1 MLRFELLSVCPD
13 CINYCFA
20 SFYASLDHLQAIL
33 VKKLLLRSVLLC
45 EKCTDR
51 SSHFSFGSQKNAIAV
66 AHCKKGAGIL
76 KVNGNPLELL
86 QPETLRYKIF
96 EPVLLVGR
104 EKFQNIDIRVRV
116 KGGGHTSQ
124 VYGEFLNLLR
134 ERVSIDQSEFV
145 QPFGKQLQREL

>member
-1 MLRFELLSVCPD
+1 MSVCPD
-13 CINYCFA
+13 FINYCFA
-20 SFYASLDHLQAIL
+20 SVCASLDHLQAIFSYGIIAPFRT
-33 VKKLLLRSVLLC
+33 VVG
-45 EKCTDR
+45 EKFTDR

-124 VYGEFLNLLR
+124 VYGEFFNLLR
-134 ERVSIDQSEFV
+134 ERVSIDQSEFLV